1 MKRAALLTLAL
12 ALLTACS
19 DNRVGVGLNFG
30 PGGMSVNPRVS
41 GSLGPKRWGTA
52 RIGISG

>member
-1 MKRAALLTLAL
+1 MKRAALLTLTL
-12 ALLTACS
+12 ALLTACT

-30 PGGMSVNPRVS
+30 HGGMSVNPRIS
-41 GSLGPKRWGTA
+41 GSLGPT

>member
-12 ALLTACS
+12 ALLTACT